1 MPSQLPNLEVIPSS
15 TPNEV
20 RTSCC
25 PWLPTGWGFPTSLG
39 LFAGVALTVLVGGAF
54 LAGRHSA
61 SSSLPNDV
69 SHAGDNLFGLSNGQL
84 PPEILAATAS
94 HGGSNMAV
102 CTGQVAENGEGFFAL
117 DFITGELK
125 GWVFNPV
132 RGNVGLFNINVQPQ
146 LGPVSKN
153 PEYLLVTGAAASAQI
168 GGNLRTGGSLI
179 YVVDMRSGFFA
190 AYSVPWDRS
199 IENGSGNQLNPFV
212 FVTGGQIRDSMAGGA
227 KKPAGGPA
235 AAPGAKKPND
245 PNAAGKPADPN
256 NANANNAN
264 GNNANP
270 NNAGNANPNNN
281 NNRQKK

>member
-1 MPSQLPNLEVIPSS
+1 VQISVGIA
-15 TPNEV
+15 
-20 RTSCC
+20 C
-25 PWLPTGWGFPTSLG
+25 GI
-39 LFAGVALTVLVGGAF
+39 ALTLLTGIAFFVG
-54 LAGRHSA
+54 RQSA
-61 SSSLPNDV
+61 SLDLETDAISSRNDQV
-69 SHAGDNLFGLSNGQL
+69 GFSIAQL
-84 PPEILAATAS
+84 PPEFLAATAS

-117 DFITGELK
+117 DFVTGDLK

-132 RGNVGLFNINVQPQ
+132 RGNAGLFMTNVQSQ

-168 GGNLRTGGSLI
+168 GGNLRTGGSLV
-179 YVVDMRSGFFA
+179 YVVDMRSGYFA

-199 IENGSGNQLNPFV
+199 VENGSGNQMNQFV
-212 FVTGGQIRDSMAGGA
+212 FVTGGQIRESMAGGA

-235 AAPGAKKPND
+235 VAPGAKKGGD
-245 PNAAGKPADPN
+245 ANAAAKPADPKDAN
-256 NANANNAN
+256 ANNQNANANN

-270 NNAGNANPNNN
+270 NN